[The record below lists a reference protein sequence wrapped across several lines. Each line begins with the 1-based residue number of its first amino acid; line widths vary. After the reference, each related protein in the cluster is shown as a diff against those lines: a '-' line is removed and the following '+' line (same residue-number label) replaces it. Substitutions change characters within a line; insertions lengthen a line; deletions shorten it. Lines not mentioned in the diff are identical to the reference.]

1 MFRTKLNTIIAVTAL
16 AIAVFGATPVGHAA
30 ARFVLPKN
38 TVGAGQLKKNAVTGV
53 KVAFGAPQRAVVAHG
68 MAKC

>member
-30 ARFVLPKN
+30 ASIR
-38 TVGAGQLKKNAVTGV
+38 V
-53 KVAFGAPQRAVVAHG
+53 KAARSSGTCA
-68 MAKC
+68 